1 MRDTPIFPICL
12 CSGIRWDN
20 RPSGAIGIIFR
31 WRTQCAITKSCA
43 DQTRREFVRALPLLG
58 SIGVLGSATSL
69 LAEQKKDE
77 EEEVST
83 NDDLKT
89 QDDRNRLT
97 DLEAFNR
104 MYAPHEARE
113 DTVLFPELHKIV
125 SPHEYDAMGEQF
137 ETRAVTSTR
146 SVIRRPAWCCFRSV
160 STRDTSLPA
169 LRKRGKRWSSS
180 TFSWYSSMN
189 FRMMFAPSV
198 TACGGKS
205 CLERMRPN
213 DFVIGQQHAVQNPML
228 AHGAWFDYSPHHGCR
243 ELVIASAPISQEH
256 YLATSRQPRDHL
268 AQKRGEVGQGEKG
281 GINFFGQF
289 AVHFG
294 FFLNTLPLRILLEGF
309 PVGGCLF
316 AAGMLQDVDQGIAFQ
331 WLIYRCPVSDTL
343 DSMPVKK
350 LDRVIAEARQ
360 QFSQF
365 SRGRVIDPEFV
376 NHGRRLLRIRVV
388 LLRSGPKRSGK
399 KCRRRKRLEQ
409 CSSFHGTHS
418 SRRLRQCRQLRLT
431 MAASQLATYALTFAV
446 RCSRPAI
453 AGWRLAEM
461 GTACVCP
468 DGSEQFLAKGLCD
481 RGFNKFPKKHYEA
494 GGG

>member
-1 MRDTPIFPICL
+1 MNGRLQFPVLLMRLLVGWVFVVEGLLKFVWPDDLGVGRFA
-12 CSGIRWDN
+12 
-20 RPSGAIGIIFR
+20 AIGIPAPNIMAPFVGVVEIVCVLMVLAGLLPR
-31 WRTQCAITKSCA
+31 LAAI
-43 DQTRREFVRALPLLG
+43 PLLIDI
-58 SIGVLGSATSL
+58 SVAILSTKIPILLGHGFWHFTLPKLKHYGL
-69 LAEQKKDE
+69 L
-77 EEEVST
+77 SM
-83 NDDLKT
+83 L
-89 QDDRNRLT
+89 
-97 DLEAFNR
+97 
-104 MYAPHEARE
+104 HEART
-113 DTVLFPELHKIV
+113 DFSMVL
-125 SPHEYDAMGEQF
+125 
-137 ETRAVTSTR
+137 
-146 SVIRRPAWCCFRSV
+146 
-160 STRDTSLPA
+160 
-169 LRKRGKRWSSS
+169 
-180 TFSWYSSMN
+180 
-189 FRMMFAPSV
+189 
-198 TACGGKS
+198 
-205 CLERMRPN
+205 
-213 DFVIGQQHAVQNPML
+213 
-228 AHGAWFDYSPHHGCR
+228 WFDFSPHHGCR

-468 DGSEQFLAKGLCD
+468 DGSEQILAKGLCD